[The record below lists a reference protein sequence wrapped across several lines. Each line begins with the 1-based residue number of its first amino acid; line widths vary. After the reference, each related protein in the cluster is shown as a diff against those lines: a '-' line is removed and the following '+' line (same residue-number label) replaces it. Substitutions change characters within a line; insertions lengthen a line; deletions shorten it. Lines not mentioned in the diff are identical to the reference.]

1 MGVAVF
7 QQNILMMLNSEFHLI
22 FTCPKVIG
30 FLIFFLIIQNF
41 KNHPYL
47 SSCTETGWRPD
58 LATEKTAQPVH
69 WGRVCIK
76 PISQSAP
83 RLSPSS
89 PTPPL
94 QPSPTFVSR
103 QTLHL
108 VPTRVFTVPRFE
120 GIHSAEGV
128 RVVILFIRGLQIHVL
143 FTWDEWVGLVD
154 LHW

>member
-120 GIHSAEGV
+120 GIHSAEGE
-128 RVVILFIRGLQIHVL
+128 RGVILFIRGLQIHVL